1 MLKWIDL
8 MGEAHDRV
16 QTAIDRL
23 RNFEPPE
30 GYYLAFSG
38 GKDSQCIYHLAQQA
52 GVKFD
57 AHYAVTSVDPP
68 ELVRFIKQQYPDVHF
83 DIPHDK
89 NGKPVTMWSLIA
101 SSTMPP
107 TRIVRYCCA
116 QLKETTGQGRLV
128 VTGVRWSESIRRKN
142 NRHLIDSGKKEGQY
156 TNYDNEDARKMVEQC
171 YLKRRTTLNPIIDWD
186 EEDVWEYLNDV
197 VKVPHC
203 ELYDQGFTRLGC
215 IGCSMKSPEARLE
228 DFARWPKYRD
238 NYMRAFAP
246 MLENA
251 KKRGKGTR
259 WKTVDDVM
267 RWWLEQE
274 NNVKI
279 DENQIEIEEELDN
292 G

>member
-1 MLKWIDL
+1 MLKWVDL

-30 GYYLAFSG
+30 GYHLAFSG
-38 GKDSQCIYHLAQQA
+38 GKDSQCIYHLAKQA

-68 ELVRFIKQQYPDVHF
+68 ELVRFIKRQYPDVHF

-89 NGKPVTMWSLIA
+89 SGKPVTMWSLIA
-101 SSTMPP
+101 SHTMPP
-107 TRIVRYCCA
+107 TRFVRYCCA
-116 QLKETTGQGRLV
+116 QLKETAGQGRLV
-128 VTGVRWSESIRRKN
+128 VTGVRWAESVRRKN
-142 NRHLIDSGKKEGQY
+142 SRHLVDAGKKLFY
-156 TNYDNEDARKMVEQC
+156 NDDNAETRKIVESC
-171 YLKRRTTLNPIIDWD
+171 YQQRRMTLNPIIDWD

-215 IGCSMKSPEARLE
+215 IGCPMKSPEAMLN
-228 DFARWPKYRD
+228 DFARWPKYRE
-238 NYMRAFAP
+238 NYLRAFAP

-251 KKRGKGTR
+251 KKHRTR
-259 WKTVDDVM
+259 RDTVDDVM
-267 RWWLEQE
+267 RRWIGQD

-279 DENQIEIEEELDN
+279 DENQMEIEEEYN

>member
-1 MLKWIDL
+1 

-23 RNFEPPE
+23 RNFEPPG

-38 GKDSQCIYHLAQQA
+38 GKDSQCIYHLAKQA

-57 AHYAVTSVDPP
+57 AHYNVTSVDPP
-68 ELVRFIKQQYPDVHF
+68 ELVRFIKRQYPDVRF

-101 SSTMPP
+101 SQTMPP
-107 TRIVRYCCA
+107 TQVARYCCA
-116 QLKETTGQGRLV
+116 QLKETSGQGRLV
-128 VTGVRWSESIRRKN
+128 VTGVRWSESVRRAKT
-142 NRHLIDSGKKEGQY
+142 RHLIDSGKNEYY
-156 TNYDNEDARKMVEQC
+156 TNYDNEQTRKMVEQC
-171 YLKRRTTLNPIIDWD
+171 YIKRRTTLNPIIDWD
-186 EEDVWEYLNDV
+186 ETDVWEYLNDV
-197 VKVPHC
+197 VKVQHC

-215 IGCSMKSPEARLE
+215 IGCPMQPPKVRLE
-228 DFARWPKYRD
+228 NFARWPKYRE

-251 KKRGKGTR
+251 KKHGTR
-259 WKTVDDVM
+259 WGTIDDVM
-267 RWWLEQE
+267 HWWLRQDK
-274 NNVKI
+274 NVRV
-279 DENQIEIEEELDN
+279 DENQMDIEEEYD

>member
-1 MLKWIDL
+1 MLKWIDI

-38 GKDSQCIYHLAQQA
+38 GKDSQCIYHLAKQA

-57 AHYAVTSVDPP
+57 ANYNVTSVDPP
-68 ELVRFIKQQYPDVHF
+68 ELVRFIKRQYPDVHF

-101 SSTMPP
+101 SQTMPP
-107 TRIVRYCCA
+107 TRIARYCCA
-116 QLKETTGQGRLV
+116 QLKETSGRGRLV
-128 VTGVRWSESIRRKN
+128 VTGVRWSESVRRKN
-142 NRHLIDSGKKEGQY
+142 ERHLIDIGKKGEQH
-156 TNYDNEDARKMVEQC
+156 TNYDNEDTRKMVEQC
-171 YLKRRTTLNPIIDWD
+171 YLKRRTTLNPIIDWS

-197 VKVPHC
+197 AKVPHC

-215 IGCSMKSPEARLE
+215 IGCPMQPQECILKE
-228 DFARWPKYRD
+228 FKRWPKYRD
-238 NYMRAFAP
+238 NYLRAFVP

-251 KKRGKGTR
+251 KKRGRGKN
-259 WKTVDDVM
+259 WETVEDVM
-267 RWWLEQE
+267 RWWIGQE
-274 NNVKI
+274 NNVKFN
-279 DENQIEIEEELDN
+279 ENQMEIEEEYDE
-292 G
+292 

>member
-1 MLKWIDL
+1 MLKWVDL
-8 MGEAHDRV
+8 MGVAHDRV

-30 GYYLAFSG
+30 GYHLAFSG
-38 GKDSQCIYHLAQQA
+38 GKDSQCIYHLAKQA

-57 AHYAVTSVDPP
+57 AHYNVTSVDPP
-68 ELVRFIKQQYPDVHF
+68 ELVQFIRRQYPDVHF

-101 SSTMPP
+101 SQTMPP
-107 TRIVRYCCA
+107 TRTVRYCCER
-116 QLKETTGQGRLV
+116 LKEMNGQGRLV
-128 VTGVRWSESIRRKN
+128 VTGVRWAESVRRKA
-142 NRHLIDSGKKEGQY
+142 NRHLIDSGRKDGQY
-156 TNYDNEDARKMVEQC
+156 TNYDNEDTRKMVEQC
-171 YLKRRTTLNPIIDWD
+171 YLKRRTTLNPIIDWA

-215 IGCSMKSPEARLE
+215 IGCPMQSPKSRLRN
-228 DFARWPKYRD
+228 FARWPKYRD
-238 NYMRAFAP
+238 NYLRAFAP

-251 KKRGKGTR
+251 KKRGRGEN
-259 WKTVDDVM
+259 WETVDDVM
-267 RWWLEQE
+267 RWWIERD

-279 DENQIEIEEELDN
+279 DENQMEIEEEYDV
-292 G
+292 

>member
-1 MLKWIDL
+1 MLKWVDL

-38 GKDSQCIYHLAQQA
+38 GKDSQAIYHLAKQA

-57 AHYAVTSVDPP
+57 AHYIVTSVDPP
-68 ELVRFIKQQYPDVHF
+68 ELVRFIKRQYPDVHF

-101 SSTMPP
+101 SRAMPP
-107 TRIVRYCCA
+107 TRMVRYCCA
-116 QLKETTGQGRLV
+116 QLKETAGDGRLV
-128 VTGVRWSESIRRKN
+128 VTGVRWSESARRKKE
-142 NRHLIDSGKKEGQY
+142 RHLIDIGKKEGQH
-156 TNYDNEDARKMVEQC
+156 TNYDNEDTRKMVEQC
-171 YLKRRTTLNPIIDWD
+171 YLKRRTTLNPIIDWSK
-186 EEDVWEYLNDV
+186 EDVWEYLNDV

-215 IGCSMKSPEARLE
+215 IGCPMQSPKCVIDE
-228 DFARWPKYRD
+228 FARWPKYRE
-238 NYMRAFAP
+238 NYLRAFAP

-251 KKRGKGTR
+251 KERGRGEN
-259 WKTVDDVM
+259 WNTVDDVM
-267 RWWLEQE
+267 RWWIGQE

-279 DENQIEIEEELDN
+279 DDNQMEIEEEYDE
-292 G
+292 

>member
-1 MLKWIDL
+1 MLRWIDI

-38 GKDSQCIYHLAQQA
+38 GKDSQCIYHLAKQA

-57 AHYAVTSVDPP
+57 AHYNVTSVDPP
-68 ELVRFIKQQYPDVHF
+68 ELVRFIKQQYPDVHL

-101 SSTMPP
+101 SQAIPP
-107 TRIVRYCCA
+107 TRMVRYCCA
-116 QLKETTGQGRLV
+116 QLKETSGRGRLV
-128 VTGVRWSESIRRKN
+128 VTGVRWSESARRAA

-156 TNYDNEDARKMVEQC
+156 TNYDNEDTRKMVEQC
-171 YLKRRTTLNPIIDWD
+171 YLKRRTTLNPIIDWG
-186 EEDVWEYLNDV
+186 EEDVWEYLNDIA
-197 VKVPHC
+197 KVQHC

-215 IGCSMKSPEARLE
+215 IGCPMKSPKAMLA
-228 DFARWPKYRD
+228 DFEHWPKYRE
-238 NYMRAFAP
+238 NYLRAFVP

-251 KKRGKGTR
+251 KKRGRGKDWETA
-259 WKTVDDVM
+259 DDVM
-267 RWWLEQE
+267 RWWIGQE

-279 DENQIEIEEELDN
+279 DENQMEIEEEYDE
-292 G
+292 

>member
-1 MLKWIDL
+1 MLKWIDI
-8 MGEAHDRV
+8 MGDAHDRV

-23 RNFEPPE
+23 RNFEPPD

-38 GKDSQCIYHLAQQA
+38 GKDSQAIYHLAKQA

-68 ELVRFIKQQYPDVHF
+68 ELVRFIKRQYTDVHF
-83 DIPHDK
+83 YIPHDK

-101 SSTMPP
+101 SHTIPP
-107 TRIVRYCCA
+107 TRMVRYCCA
-116 QLKETTGQGRLV
+116 QLKETAGHGRLV
-128 VTGVRWSESIRRKN
+128 VTGVRWSESVRRKN
-142 NRHLIDSGKKEGQY
+142 ERHLIDSGKKEGQY
-156 TNYDNEDARKMVEQC
+156 TNYDNEDTRKMVEQC

-215 IGCSMKSPEARLE
+215 IGCPMQSPKAMLAEFE
-228 DFARWPKYRD
+228 RWPKYRE
-238 NYMRAFAP
+238 NYLRAFVP

-251 KKRGKGTR
+251 RQHGRGEKWETA
-259 WKTVDDVM
+259 DDVM
-267 RWWLEQE
+267 RWWIRQE
-274 NNVKI
+274 NNVKF
-279 DENQIEIEEELDN
+279 DENQMEIEEEYDE
-292 G
+292 